1 MGIALI
7 DNSTLSS
14 VERILGKA
22 PVRSRALIDG
32 DLVAFES
39 FLNAILFYN
48 DIIALDDYKPE
59 FSQSRKEHFSFIN
72 FINPTEFKA
81 SQILMDSKEEAKNFY
96 PTIKGEKMTGE
107 FSGLLFL
114 LNMNIHCSWDISN
127 SIYYLTLKLLGN
139 DYSEDKNL
147 YDSLFSI
154 FFSQLS
160 EHTID
165 IPENANKVSLIDQ
178 YGNPINTGYR
188 IPKAKSNG
196 GETGGLTPALNAFIA
211 SLNWI
216 SFRSIYYSKFA
227 EYLKADTFLH
237 PIRQKFQ
244 ISYYDKT
251 HNFGADYITDIID
264 LFSKT
269 TTQTVEEIFSSTK
282 YRNISFE
289 LPLFLSSIISK
300 VEEPKD
306 IIDYALELRSKEQF
320 VNAREQLGEIKNL
333 LEVDFEHANIKVSKI
348 YNSLQTTL
356 NSIKATYGVK
366 TRQGDSSSKTIH
378 TINSI
383 TPTIP
388 HCPQIPEEI
397 LSNPVIGKI
406 ISSLPKKSFS
416 FIYKDIVNDLTEIS
430 KLGKLHDMLS
440 KDVVVEKDAPVYTT
454 KFQNPDFADVHSWW
468 TSPM

>member
-32 DLVAFES
+32 DLAAFES

-59 FSQSRKEHFSFIN
+59 FSQSRKEHFPFIR

-81 SQILMDSKEEAKNFY
+81 TQILIDSKEEAKNFF
-96 PTIKGEKMTGE
+96 PTIEGGRMTGDFANL
-107 FSGLLFL
+107 FSLLK
-114 LNMNIHCSWDISN
+114 MNIHCSWDITS

-139 DYSEDKNL
+139 DYSEDKDL
-147 YDSLFSI
+147 YNSLFSI

-356 NSIKATYGVK
+356 NSIKATYGVA

-383 TPTIP
+383 APTIP

-416 FIYKDIVNDLTEIS
+416 FIYKDIVIVYN
-430 KLGKLHDMLS
+430 KVRNLG
-440 KDVVVEKDAPVYTT
+440 
-454 KFQNPDFADVHSWW
+454 
-468 TSPM
+468 

>member
-32 DLVAFES
+32 DLAAFES

-59 FSQSRKEHFSFIN
+59 FSQSRKEHFPFIN

-81 SQILMDSKEEAKNFY
+81 SQILIDSKEKAKNFY
-96 PTIKGEKMTGE
+96 PTIKGGKITGE
-107 FSGLLFL
+107 FSDLLFL
-114 LNMNIHCSWDISN
+114 LNMNIHCSWDITS

-165 IPENANKVSLIDQ
+165 IPEDVNKVSLIDQ
-178 YGNPINTGYR
+178 YGNPINSGYR
-188 IPKAKSNG
+188 IPKAKTNG
-196 GETGGLTPALNAFIA
+196 GETRGLSSALKAFIA
-211 SLNWI
+211 SLNWV

-269 TTQTVEEIFSSTK
+269 TTQTIEEIFSSAK
-282 YRNISFE
+282 YRNISFK

-306 IIDYALELRSKEQF
+306 IIDYALELRNKEPF
-320 VNAREQLGEIKNL
+320 VNAREQLG
-333 LEVDFEHANIKVSKI
+333 
-348 YNSLQTTL
+348 
-356 NSIKATYGVK
+356 
-366 TRQGDSSSKTIH
+366 
-378 TINSI
+378 
-383 TPTIP
+383 
-388 HCPQIPEEI
+388 
-397 LSNPVIGKI
+397 
-406 ISSLPKKSFS
+406 
-416 FIYKDIVNDLTEIS
+416 DIRNR
-430 KLGKLHDMLS
+430 
-440 KDVVVEKDAPVYTT
+440 
-454 KFQNPDFADVHSWW
+454 F
-468 TSPM
+468 

>member
-32 DLVAFES
+32 DLAAFES

-59 FSQSRKEHFSFIN
+59 FSQSRKEHFPFIR

-81 SQILMDSKEEAKNFY
+81 TQILIDSKEEAKNFF
-96 PTIKGEKMTGE
+96 PTIEGGRMTGDFANL
-107 FSGLLFL
+107 FSLLK
-114 LNMNIHCSWDISN
+114 MNIHCSWDITS

-139 DYSEDKNL
+139 DYSEDKDL
-147 YDSLFSI
+147 YNSLFSI

-356 NSIKATYGVK
+356 NSIKATYGVA

-383 TPTIP
+383 APTIP
-388 HCPQIPEEI
+388 HCPQIP
-397 LSNPVIGKI
+397 
-406 ISSLPKKSFS
+406 
-416 FIYKDIVNDLTEIS
+416 
-430 KLGKLHDMLS
+430 
-440 KDVVVEKDAPVYTT
+440 
-454 KFQNPDFADVHSWW
+454 
-468 TSPM
+468 

>member
-22 PVRSRALIDG
+22 PVRSKTLIDG

-39 FLNAILFYN
+39 LINAILFYN

-59 FSQSRKEHFSFIN
+59 FAQQRKNNFPFIN
-72 FINPTEFKA
+72 FINPSEFN
-81 SQILMDSKEEAKNFY
+81 SSHILEDTKKDAKLFY
-96 PTIKGEKMTGE
+96 PKIKGGKITDE
-107 FSGLLFL
+107 FGSLFFL
-114 LNMNIHCSWDISN
+114 LNMNIHCTWDITS

-178 YGNPINTGYR
+178 YGNLINTGYR

-348 YNSLQTTL
+348 YNSLLTTL
-356 NSIKATYGVK
+356 NSIKAT
-366 TRQGDSSSKTIH
+366 
-378 TINSI
+378 
-383 TPTIP
+383 
-388 HCPQIPEEI
+388 
-397 LSNPVIGKI
+397 
-406 ISSLPKKSFS
+406 
-416 FIYKDIVNDLTEIS
+416 IVYN
-430 KLGKLHDMLS
+430 KVRNLG
-440 KDVVVEKDAPVYTT
+440 
-454 KFQNPDFADVHSWW
+454 
-468 TSPM
+468 

>member
-81 SQILMDSKEEAKNFY
+81 SQILMDSKEDAKNFY
-96 PTIKGEKMTGE
+96 PTIKGGKMTGE

-356 NSIKATYGVK
+356 NSIKATYGVA

-383 TPTIP
+383 APTIP
-388 HCPQIPEEI
+388 HCPQIPEV
-397 LSNPVIGKI
+397 SAN
-406 ISSLPKKSFS
+406 
-416 FIYKDIVNDLTEIS
+416 
-430 KLGKLHDMLS
+430 
-440 KDVVVEKDAPVYTT
+440 
-454 KFQNPDFADVHSWW
+454 
-468 TSPM
+468 